1 MTHVWVPSDSM
12 NSSGQWSA
20 SGLEWLMANIIIII
34 VIITSTVCS
43 VQTNHLIAVKTYLST
58 YRSLYFTLFIN
69 DIRTETSVTAC
80 KTQPPTEQTT
90 KKKWVD
96 CWLIHNSLTTSTTT
110 KHREEKRR
118 ESKQEL
124 NQFHWLKTCDLHNSC
139 SVFSNVYFSFS
150 SSILSS
156 ETQIRIWKKWIII
169 MRHIYLHLDN
179 RMQI

>member
-1 MTHVWVPSDSM
+1 MTHVCMPSDSM

-34 VIITSTVCS
+34 IITSTVSS

-90 KKKWVD
+90 HKKKV
-96 CWLIHNSLTTSTTT
+96 S
-110 KHREEKRR
+110 
-118 ESKQEL
+118 
-124 NQFHWLKTCDLHNSC
+124 
-139 SVFSNVYFSFS
+139 
-150 SSILSS
+150 
-156 ETQIRIWKKWIII
+156 
-169 MRHIYLHLDN
+169 
-179 RMQI
+179 